1 MKQRITKQFLLTQVS
16 NLNRLFNLDNEVYIY
31 DGNDKITGGVEGVY
45 RISCQ
50 CGGFSLH
57 KMHKST
63 SGSDV
68 FNMGHI
74 PARQL
79 SELIDAYMRG
89 IRDIRDANKVT
100 P

>member
-1 MKQRITKQFLLTQVS
+1 MPPRITKAFLLAQVS
-16 NLNRLFNLDNEVYIY
+16 NLNRMLGLGNEAYTY
-31 DGNDKITGGVEGVY
+31 DENHKIMGGVEGVY
-45 RISCQ
+45 IISGAY
-50 CGGFSLH
+50 GGYALH

-63 SGSDV
+63 GESDV

-89 IRDIRDANKVT
+89 MRDYRDNV
-100 P
+100 

>member
-16 NLNRLFNLDNEVYIY
+16 NLNRLFNLDNEVYVY

-45 RISCQ
+45 LISSAY
-50 CGGFSLH
+50 GGFSLH
-57 KMHKST
+57 KMHQST
-63 SGSDV
+63 GESDV

-89 IRDIRDANKVT
+89 IRDANKVT